1 MMKKTHYR
9 NKKTIGV
16 LIAAYNEENQIKNI
30 IQRIPAVVDE
40 ILVVDDGSTDETRK
54 EALKTGITVITHHQN
69 QGKGMAIRT
78 GITHL
83 KTDIIVFLDA
93 DGQHRPEEIP
103 ILVAPLLQGQ
113 ADLVIG
119 SRLFGGFSTMPQI
132 RVLSNVITR
141 SIIRLRTNVHVND
154 TQSGFR
160 AIIRTHLQ
168 NMNLCSTRYEIES
181 EILLAAIKNKLRIKE
196 VPISMIYGD
205 EVSHFRGIDLLNF
218 VKSVIYG

>member
-1 MMKKTHYR
+1 MIRTHYR
-9 NKKTIGV
+9 DKKTIGV
-16 LIAAYNEENQIKNI
+16 LIAAYNEEKQIKNI
-30 IQRIPAVVDE
+30 IRRIPAVVDE

-54 EALKTGITVITHHQN
+54 EALKAGITVITHRQN

-78 GITHL
+78 GIIHL

-119 SRLFGGFSTMPQI
+119 SRLFGGFSTMPRI

-141 SIIRLRTNVHVND
+141 FVIRLRRSVYIND

-160 AIIRTHLQ
+160 AI
-168 NMNLCSTRYEIES
+168 
-181 EILLAAIKNKLRIKE
+181 
-196 VPISMIYGD
+196 
-205 EVSHFRGIDLLNF
+205 FRPTSKI
-218 VKSVIYG
+218 